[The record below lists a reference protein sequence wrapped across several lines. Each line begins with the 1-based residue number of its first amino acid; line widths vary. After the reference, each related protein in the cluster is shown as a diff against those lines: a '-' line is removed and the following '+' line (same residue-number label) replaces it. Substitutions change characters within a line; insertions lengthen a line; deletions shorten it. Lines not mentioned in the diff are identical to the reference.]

1 MNPVFATVTE
11 MSAVFTNR
19 TLSPLDVVDA
29 LLTRIER
36 LNPALHAFIEPN
48 DP

>member
-11 MSAVFTNR
+11 LFAAFTKR
-19 TLSPLDVVDA
+19 TLSPLDVIDA